1 MNNISSLEDNTK
13 DQEEKENWV
22 MEQVKNEI
30 NEVKKREEADKL
42 VRSNTV
48 TTKPS
53 PQQQPARQK
62 KRYTRANSE
71 KLFNDLE
78 NDIDDL
84 LNDDDGMFLIHYSFY
99 KSNFNN
105 IN

>member
-1 MNNISSLEDNTK
+1 
-13 DQEEKENWV
+13 

-42 VRSNTV
+42 ARSNTV
-48 TTKPS
+48 TTRPS
-53 PQQQPARQK
+53 PQQQQKQPGRQK

-84 LNDDDGMFLIHYSFY
+84 LNDDDGMYLFYYSFY
-99 KSNFNN
+99 KSSF
-105 IN
+105 